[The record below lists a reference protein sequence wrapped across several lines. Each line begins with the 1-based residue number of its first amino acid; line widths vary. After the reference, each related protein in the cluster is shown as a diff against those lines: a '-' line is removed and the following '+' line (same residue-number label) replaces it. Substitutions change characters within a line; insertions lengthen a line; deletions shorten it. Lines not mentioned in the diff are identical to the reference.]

1 MSPET
6 RKQLRNGVLG
16 VLGLGYLLIVAFV
29 PTLRGFFL
37 FCAVV
42 GLLVWG
48 AIIAWRRRVGPPVE
62 KWWGGLPRWTRPGAL
77 VLFVLFLYLLAV
89 KDVYE
94 NFGFPFPG
102 VGYIPLYT
110 TGNDMAAVL
119 FNCTWII
126 LLSLGLNV
134 VVGYAGLLDLG
145 FFGFFAVGAYSVAL
159 LTSPES
165 KLITQYNWFES
176 PWPWLIT
183 VPIAIALT
191 MLTGVLLGWPTLR
204 LRGDYL
210 AIVTL
215 GFAEMIR
222 VIAKNQDWV
231 LNGDRGIP
239 SPGKPPGSING
250 QPIFQFD
257 FAPYYWLVLTVIIAV
272 IFLIRNLARSRVGR
286 AWIAIREDE
295 DAAELMGVQTFKF
308 KLWAF
313 AIGAAVGGLS
323 GGLWVAQ
330 VPFVNSATF
339 SLENSILVLAAVLLG
354 GAGNIGGAI
363 LGGFL
368 VIYVP
373 EWLRSIGD
381 IFGLPTTAHLPL
393 LDIDIDVSPTSL
405 RFALFGIA
413 LILVMIFRPQGL
425 WPNRRRA
432 AELRDRA
439 KEVMVGEQ

>member
-1 MSPET
+1 MT
-6 RKQLRNGVLG
+6 GFL
-16 VLGLGYLLIVAFV
+16 AFV
-29 PTLRGFFL
+29 V
-37 FCAVV
+37 VV

-48 AIIAWRRRVGPPVE
+48 GIWLWKQRVGGPVK
-62 KWWGGLPRWTRPGAL
+62 KWWGGLPRWTRPASM
-77 VLFVLFLYLLAV
+77 VLFVAFLYLLGS
-89 KDVYE
+89 KSFHE
-94 NFGFPFPG
+94 NLGFPFPG

-110 TGNDMAAVL
+110 TGNEMAAVL
-119 FNCTWII
+119 YNCSWII

-145 FFGFFAVGAYSVAL
+145 FFGFFAVGAYTVAL

-165 KLITQYNWFES
+165 KLITEYNWFKS

-191 MLTGVLLGWPTLR
+191 MLAGVLLGWPTLR

-222 VIAKNQDWV
+222 VIAKNQDWI

-239 SPGKPPGSING
+239 SVGHPPGTIG
-250 QPIFQFD
+250 GKPIFQFD
-257 FAPYYWLVLTVIIAV
+257 FLPYYWLVLTAIIIA

-286 AWIAIREDE
+286 AWVAIREDE

-323 GGLWVAQ
+323 GALWAGQ
-330 VPFVNSATF
+330 ANFVNSTTF

-373 EWLRSIGD
+373 EWLRSVGD
-381 IFGLPTTAHLPL
+381 VFGLPTTAHLPL
-393 LDIDIDVSPTSL
+393 LNIDIDVSPTSL
-405 RFALFGIA
+405 RFAFFGIA
-413 LILVMIFRPQGL
+413 LIVVMIFRPQGL